1 MHIFLFMLADSRH
14 VHPDDIDKIIS
25 IDIPKATNDPEL
37 FKVVAYFMIHGP
49 CGTQNYKSP
58 HMQK

>member
-1 MHIFLFMLADSRH
+1 MLADSRH

-37 FKVVAYFMIHGP
+37 FKVVACFMIHGP